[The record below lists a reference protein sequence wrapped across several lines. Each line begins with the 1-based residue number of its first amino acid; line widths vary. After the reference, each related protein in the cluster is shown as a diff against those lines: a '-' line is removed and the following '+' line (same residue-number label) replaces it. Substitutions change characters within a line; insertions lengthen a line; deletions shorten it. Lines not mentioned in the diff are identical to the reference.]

1 MSNKGSLKRSIVSKS
16 KSMSEGSKSKKKANS
31 KAGPSI
37 PKAKKR
43 SKGSVVST
51 KTKKTKLSVGSA
63 KLKKKDS
70 GPLPEV
76 VVDPAQVEVT
86 EEDLCEAEV
95 WLLKYLEPQTK
106 HLTLLCTLDTD
117 MGNGDRYVR

>member
-1 MSNKGSLKRSIVSKS
+1 MSTKGSLKGSIVSKS
-16 KSMSEGSKSKKKANS
+16 KEKSEGSKSKKKAND

-37 PKAKKR
+37 PKAKKL

-86 EEDLCEAEV
+86 EEDLREAEV

-106 HLTLLCTLDTD
+106 HLTLVCTLDTNMD
-117 MGNGDRYVR
+117 NGERYGL

>member
-1 MSNKGSLKRSIVSKS
+1 MSTKGSLKRSIVSKS
-16 KSMSEGSKSKKKANS
+16 KSEGSKSKKKANS

-37 PKAKKR
+37 SKAKKR
-43 SKGSVVST
+43 SKASVVST

-63 KLKKKDS
+63 KVKKKDS

-106 HLTLLCTLDTD
+106 HLTLVCTLDTD
-117 MGNGDRYVR
+117 MGNGERYVS